1 MVLSERKTARA
12 ARLLPLT
19 LLAPVAAQA
28 QERPVQQI
36 ATDTV
41 TATVALSPN
50 GNEADGEA
58 APPNGKGAKM
68 KPDLLVVPIPMS
80 NPTIG
85 TGITLAGV
93 LFYNPN
99 GSRQPWV
106 TGGGA
111 FYTTNKSWGAG
122 AVHSMALDDDRFKVL
137 LFGGYAD
144 INMNFYGIG
153 ANAGDRNISVD
164 LEDRGTMLLA
174 EGQYEIAKNLYVGAR
189 YRFLDVDSRIENENP
204 RFPDLN
210 LPGDLLD
217 SRTSGI
223 GPSVTYDSRDNQ
235 FAPRKGANVTL
246 VGIFNRDALGS
257 DFSYDTWQLSA
268 NAYFPVTSSGTLAIH
283 GGVCTVSK
291 GAPFYDLCMYGQGGD
306 LRGYEMGRYR
316 DRAMATAQVEWRQ
329 QLSYT
334 FGAVLFGGVGTIA
347 RSLGDLDDGKFLPS
361 IGMGFRYKA
370 SRATGTNVRFD
381 IAMGRDSQAI
391 YFGIGEVF

>member
-1 MVLSERKTARA
+1 MFLSARTTAVA
-12 ARLLPLT
+12 FPLLPLA
-19 LLAPVAAQA
+19 LLAPLAAQA

-41 TATVALSPN
+41 TATTALSTDGKSGDEQAAKPSS
-50 GNEADGEA
+50 AD
-58 APPNGKGAKM
+58 KKM

-85 TGITLAGV
+85 AGITLAGV

-99 GSRQPWV
+99 GSKQPWV

-122 AVHSMALDDDRFKVL
+122 AVHSMALDEDRFKVL

-153 ANAGDRNISVD
+153 ANAGDRDISVD
-164 LEDRGTMLLA
+164 LEDRGTMILA
-174 EGQYEIAKNLYVGAR
+174 EGQYEIAKNLYFGAR
-189 YRFLDVDSRIENENP
+189 YRFMDVDSRIKRENP
-204 RFPDLN
+204 LFPDLN
-210 LPGDLLD
+210 LPGNLLN
-217 SRTSGI
+217 SKTSGI
-223 GPSVTYDSRDNQ
+223 GPSVTFDSRDNQ
-235 FAPRKGANVTL
+235 FAPRKGVNVTL
-246 VGIFNRDALGS
+246 VGIFNMDALGS

-283 GGVCTVSK
+283 GGVCAVSK
-291 GAPFYDLCMYGQGGD
+291 GAPFYDLCMYGQSGD

-329 QLSYT
+329 QLSAS
-334 FGAVLFGGVGTIA
+334 FGAVLFGGIGTIA
-347 RSLGDLDDGKFLPS
+347 GSLGDLDDGKFLPAV
-361 IGMGFRYKA
+361 GMGLRYKA
-370 SRATGTNVRFD
+370 SRATGTNLRLD